1 MFRRLGL
8 LLIVC
13 LLLGLTSLAGCGTNE
28 TNGTAV
34 PSTVTTASS
43 PPASTGT
50 AVPPTVTMASSPP
63 ASTGSVT
70 LRTDAPTYRTGDAI
84 SVTLSNQ
91 SLQTILFPDHLT
103 NCTVVLLQRQ
113 VNESWESNNV
123 CKLMIV
129 TRMHS
134 LDAGNSLTVRLG
146 STVQWNR
153 KVAGAK
159 CQLLAAILLPLLF
172 CEEILP
178 VILAL
183 ACFVRC
189 CRATNQGRQLVPDAY
204 FLYGFYVTS

>member
-13 LLLGLTSLAGCGTNE
+13 LLLGVTSLAGCGTNE

-70 LRTDAPTYRTGDAI
+70 LRVDAPTYRTGDAI

-134 LDAGNSLTVRLG
+134 LDAGHSLTVRLVAPSNQWVPG
-146 STVQWNR
+146 LYRAKLSYRASQQSSYLITIYSVVFQVQ
-153 KVAGAK
+153 
-159 CQLLAAILLPLLF
+159 
-172 CEEILP
+172 
-178 VILAL
+178 
-183 ACFVRC
+183 
-189 CRATNQGRQLVPDAY
+189 
-204 FLYGFYVTS
+204 